1 MVESWLDRHV
11 LRHPVLRHLVLKHRL
26 QRHGAL
32 RRQLVSFIR
41 IGLAATALHYA
52 VLVGTVQFLHT
63 SPVPSALLGYCCG
76 GFLSYALNR
85 RHTFRSDRPH
95 GEAVWRFAVVA
106 GVGFLITFALMALL
120 VDRWHVPY
128 LVAQVLTTGL
138 VMFWTFAANRAW
150 TFAATA

>member
-1 MVESWLDRHV
+1 MARTWLTRRD
-11 LRHPVLRHLVLKHRL
+11 PLV
-26 QRHGAL
+26 
-32 RRQLVSFIR
+32 RQLVSFVR

-52 VLVGTVQFLHT
+52 VLVGMVQGLRT

-85 RHTFRSDRPH
+85 RHTFQSERPH

-106 GVGFLITFALMALL
+106 GVGFLLTFALMALL
-120 VDRWHVPY
+120 VGRWRVPY
-128 LVAQVLTTGL
+128 LAAQVLTTGL

-150 TFAATA
+150 TFAGAA